1 MIKITVNG
9 RPVPQGNHR
18 VNAHGHTY
26 EANKALGPWREAIRA
41 ETQRECAAPLAGP
54 LAVTVT
60 FRMTRP
66 KVHYRTGRNAH
77 LLRDGAPR
85 YPDGA
90 PDADKLARAILD
102 GLCAGGAFR
111 DDGQVV
117 DLIASK
123 RYAGQAGADIVVTE
137 VTD

>member
-26 EANKALGPWREAIRA
+26 EANKALGPWREAIRS
-41 ETQRECAAPLAGP
+41 ETQRECSAPLAGP
-54 LAVTVT
+54 VAVDVT

-66 KVHYRTGRNAH
+66 KSHYRTGRNAH

-102 GLCAGGAFR
+102 GLTAGGAFR

-117 DLIASK
+117 DLFAHK
-123 RYAGQAGADIVVTE
+123 RYAEIAGADMSVTE
-137 VTD
+137 ITD